1 MSDNEKVKAVEES
14 IVELLMKSDLDY
26 ADALVAL
33 FKAPKLFEKKMENKI
48 RNKVVTEAEAE
59 AENERS
65 GKE

>member
-1 MSDNEKVKAVEES
+1 MSNDEKIKAAEES

-59 AENERS
+59 SDSDNA
-65 GKE
+65 

>member
-33 FKAPKLFEKKMENKI
+33 FKAPKLFGKKMENEI
-48 RNKVVTEAEAE
+48 RNRALAEAK
-59 AENERS
+59 AESDSDNA
-65 GKE
+65 

>member
-14 IVELLMKSDLDY
+14 IVELLMKSGLDY

-59 AENERS
+59 SDSDNA
-65 GKE
+65 

>member
-1 MSDNEKVKAVEES
+1 MSNDEKIKAVEES

-48 RNKVVTEAEAE
+48 RNKVATEAEAE
-59 AENERS
+59 SDSDNA
-65 GKE
+65 